1 MISLND
7 VQKNKLKL
15 IQLAKL
21 YHASNLRVFGSVA
34 RGENSENSDLDLLVK
49 FEADATLLDQ
59 VGLSQSMSDLLGC
72 SVDIIS
78 ERSLHKKIANFVL
91 KDAICL

>member
-1 MISLND
+1 
-7 VQKNKLKL
+7 
-15 IQLAKL
+15 
-21 YHASNLRVFGSVA
+21 
-34 RGENSENSDLDLLVK
+34 VK

-91 KDAICL
+91 KDAIRL

>member
-1 MISLND
+1 
-7 VQKNKLKL
+7 LKL

-34 RGENSENSDLDLLVK
+34 RGENTENSDLDLLVK

-91 KDAICL
+91 KDAIRL